1 MDGKLIVNLDNCKVS
16 KVYYVE
22 FVKLVGLYTPYV
34 FLPFRY
40 LG

>member
-1 MDGKLIVNLDNCKVS
+1 MDGKLIVNLDNCKNS